1 MDNTITIIS
10 KLQFRRDT
18 AMTWR
23 ALNPVL
29 ASGEPGYETDTD
41 KCKIGD
47 GSTAWNDLP
56 YREFTLPAAAAETL
70 GGIMAD
76 TRETGDTVE
85 AKIDP
90 QTHKLYVPSYPVLP
104 TLAPVATSGKYSDL
118 TEAPDLAAVATS
130 GDYQDLSGA
139 PELAA
144 VATSGDYNDLQNG
157 YALPPASEQALGGIK
172 ASPKGIADNVEV
184 KIDPGTHKLFVPSA
198 GGGGAVGTPA
208 MPPLQLRVILRQQTQ
223 SNIFYNETQPIITG
237 DLYFRPMCS
246 LEYFNANKDNWS
258 VAFARCNTRRYKPTN
273 AVRKTGWAQ
282 KQKSYH
288 IVGDERDLGASSV
301 YPGKTVFNVMD
312 GEVTWTP
319 KMLASKPLSS
329 LIPGAYYGEW
339 VKLPYDLEMI
349 VRRFIY
355 IRQQAQG
362 AAQYTVLPMQN
373 LGPGIKTDTKIK
385 VSGSRNRTN
394 LAVERTS
401 RSDFYA
407 SVNLGLCLVHKNDTY
422 RHLVH
427 WNMGPVSEF
436 RALVKRTL
444 DGGTISYHVQFMN
457 CKMKIK
463 R

>member
-29 ASGEPGYETDTD
+29 ASGEPGYETDTG

-56 YREFTLPAAAAETL
+56 YQEFTLPAATAEVL
-70 GGIMAD
+70 GGINAAIRGTED
-76 TRETGDTVE
+76 TIE

-104 TLAPVATSGKYSDL
+104 TLALVATSGKYSDL
-118 TEAPDLAAVATS
+118 TEAPELAAVATS
-130 GDYQDLSGA
+130 GDYQDLSGP

-144 VATSGDYNDLQNG
+144 VATSGDYNDLKNG

-172 ASPKGIADNVEV
+172 ASPKSSSDNVEV
-184 KIDPGTHKLFVPSA
+184 KIDPNTNKLFVPST
-198 GGGGAVGTPA
+198 GGGSSLGIPA
-208 MPPLQLRVILRQQTQ
+208 MPPLQLRVILRHQTR

-246 LEYFNANKDNWS
+246 LEYFNTYKDNWS
-258 VAFARCNTRRYKPTN
+258 VAFARCNTRRYKPSNSIRN
-273 AVRKTGWAQ
+273 AGWAQ

-288 IVGDERDLGASSV
+288 IVGDERNPDASSV
-301 YPGKTVFNVMD
+301 YPGKTVFNDID
-312 GEVTWTP
+312 GGVTWTP
-319 KMLASKPLSS
+319 KMLVPLPLTS
-329 LIPGAYYGEW
+329 LVPGVYYGEW
-339 VKLPYDLEMI
+339 IKLPYDLEMI
-349 VRRFIY
+349 VRRFVY
-355 IRQQAQG
+355 IRYQALNSS
-362 AAQYTVLPMQN
+362 QYTVLPIQN
-373 LGPGIKTDTKIK
+373 IGSGIKVDTKLKI
-385 VSGSRNRTN
+385 SGSRNRMK
-394 LAVERTS
+394 LSDERTS

-407 SVNLGLCLVHKNDTY
+407 SVNLGLCLAYSDTTY
-422 RHLVH
+422 FNYVH
-427 WNMGPVSEF
+427 WKMGPISEF
-436 RALVKRTL
+436 RALVKQTL